1 MKFDQ
6 TLNLYLNHLSVERN
20 LAKNSLESYT
30 RDLRSY
36 VDYLEQHN
44 KTKSIQKEDI
54 QDFLNSKRSD
64 LSEASVARLIASIR
78 GFHKFMLQEEISDI
92 NPAQYLNVGSKA
104 VRLPKS
110 ISSDEINRIIDSIS
124 GQDSNVTRDRLIFEF
139 LYGTGA
145 RISELVN
152 ADLDDIDIE
161 SNIVKI
167 RFGKG
172 SKQRVVP
179 LGKAL
184 KKAIDNYLTRTRN
197 SLVNSKKANNALI
210 LNAKGGRL
218 TRQSIWAV
226 VNRVSVQN
234 KVEDLTPHSLRHAF
248 ATHLLEGG
256 ADVRVVQ
263 ELLGHSSVN
272 TTQIY
277 THITVERL
285 REVFSETHPR
295 ARK

>member
-1 MKFDQ
+1 MKLDQ
-6 TLNLYLNHLSVERN
+6 ALKLYLNHLSVERN
-20 LAKNSLESYT
+20 LAKNSLESYA

-36 VDYLEQHN
+36 VDYLDKQN
-44 KTKSIQKEDI
+44 KTKLIQENDI

-64 LSEASVARLIASIR
+64 QSEASITRLIASIR
-78 GFHKFMLQEEISDI
+78 GFHKFMIQEEISEN
-92 NPAQYLNVGSKA
+92 NPAQYLSVGSKA
-104 VRLPKS
+104 LRLPKT
-110 ISSDEINRIIDSIS
+110 ISSDEMNKIIDSIG
-124 GQDSNVTRDRLIFEF
+124 GQDQNVTRDKLIFEF

-152 ADLDDIDIE
+152 TDLDDIDIE
-161 SNIVKI
+161 TNIIKI

-172 SKQRVVP
+172 SKQRIVP
-179 LGKAL
+179 LGKSL
-184 KKAIDNYLTRTRN
+184 KIAIDSYLTRTRN
-197 SLVNSKKANNALI
+197 SLVNSKKPSNALI
-210 LNAKGGRL
+210 LNSKGGRL
-218 TRQSIWAV
+218 TRQSIWEV

-234 KVEDLTPHSLRHAF
+234 KIEDLTPHSLRHAF

-295 ARK
+295 ARN

>member
-1 MKFDQ
+1 MKLDQ
-6 TLNLYLNHLSVERN
+6 ALKLYLNHLSVERN
-20 LAKNSLESYT
+20 LAKNSLESYA

-36 VDYLEQHN
+36 VDYFEQSH
-44 KTKSIQKEDI
+44 KSIQEKDI
-54 QDFLNSKRSD
+54 QEFLNSKRSD
-64 LSEASVARLIASIR
+64 HSEASITRLIASIR
-78 GFHKFMLQEEISDI
+78 GFQKFLLQEGILDN
-92 NPAQYLNVGSKA
+92 NPAQYLSVGSKA
-104 VRLPKS
+104 LRLPKT
-110 ISSDEINRIIDSIS
+110 ISSEQMNKIIDSIN
-124 GQDSNVTRDRLIFEF
+124 GQDSNSTKDKLIFEF

-152 ADLDDIDIE
+152 TDLDDIDID
-161 SNIVKI
+161 SNIIKI

-172 SKQRVVP
+172 SKQRIVP
-179 LGKAL
+179 LGKSL
-184 KKAIDNYLTRTRN
+184 RKAINDYLTRNRN
-197 SLVNSKKANNALI
+197 SLVNAKKPNNALL
-210 LNAKGGRL
+210 LNSKGGRL
-218 TRQSIWAV
+218 TRQSIWEV
-226 VNRVSVQN
+226 VNRVAIAN
-234 KVEDLTPHSLRHAF
+234 KLEDLTPHSLRHAF

-295 ARK
+295 ARN

>member
-1 MKFDQ
+1 MKLDQ
-6 TLNLYLNHLSVERN
+6 ALKLYLNHLSVERN
-20 LAKNSLESYT
+20 LAKNSLESYA
-30 RDLRSY
+30 RDLKSY
-36 VDYLEQHN
+36 VEYIEHSL
-44 KTKSIQKEDI
+44 KSKEIAENDI
-54 QDFLNSKRSD
+54 QVFLNSKRSD
-64 LSEASVARLIASIR
+64 HSEASITRFIASIR
-78 GFHKFMLQEEISDI
+78 GFHKFMLQEEIMAS
-92 NPAQYLNVGSKA
+92 NPAQYLSVGSKA
-104 VRLPKS
+104 LRLPKT
-110 ISSDEINRIIDSIS
+110 ISSEQMNKIIDSIA
-124 GQDSNVTRDRLIFEF
+124 GQDPNISRDKLIFEF

-152 ADLDDIDIE
+152 TDLDDIDID
-161 SNIVKI
+161 SNIIKI

-172 SKQRVVP
+172 SKQRIVP
-179 LGKAL
+179 LGKSL
-184 KKAIDNYLTRTRN
+184 KAAINNYLTRTRN
-197 SLVNSKKANNALI
+197 ALVNAKKPNNALI
-210 LNAKGGRL
+210 LNSKGGRL
-218 TRQSIWAV
+218 TRQSIWEV
-226 VNRVSVQN
+226 VNRVSIQN
-234 KVEDLTPHSLRHAF
+234 KVDDLTPHSLRHAF

>member
-1 MKFDQ
+1 MKLDQ
-6 TLNLYLNHLSVERN
+6 ALKLYLNHLSVERN
-20 LAKNSLESYT
+20 LARNSLESYS

-36 VDYLEQHN
+36 VEYLTQKN
-44 KTKSIQKEDI
+44 RAKSIQENDI

-64 LSEASVARLIASIR
+64 QSEASITRLVASIR
-78 GFHKFMLQEEISDI
+78 GLHKFMLQEEISDN
-92 NPAQYLNVGSKA
+92 NPAQYLSVGSKA
-104 VRLPKS
+104 LRLPKT
-110 ISSDEINRIIDSIS
+110 ISSDEMNKIIDSIS
-124 GQDSNVTRDRLIFEF
+124 GQDPNVTRDKLIFEF

-152 ADLDDIDIE
+152 TDLDDIDID
-161 SNIVKI
+161 SNVVKI

-172 SKQRVVP
+172 SKQRIVP
-179 LGKAL
+179 LGKSL
-184 KKAIDNYLTRTRN
+184 KTAINNYLTRTRN
-197 SLVNSKKANNALI
+197 SLINTKKPNNALI
-210 LNAKGGRL
+210 LNSKGGRL
-218 TRQSIWAV
+218 TRQSIWEV
-226 VNRVSVQN
+226 VNRVSIQN

-295 ARK
+295 ARN

>member
-1 MKFDQ
+1 MKLDQ
-6 TLNLYLNHLSVERN
+6 ALKLYLNHLSVERN
-20 LAKNSLESYT
+20 LAKNSLESYV

-36 VDYLEQHN
+36 VDYLDKQN
-44 KTKSIQKEDI
+44 KTKLIQENDI
-54 QDFLNSKRSD
+54 QDFMNSKRSD
-64 LSEASVARLIASIR
+64 QSESSITRLIASIR
-78 GFHKFMLQEEISDI
+78 GFHKFMIQEEISEN
-92 NPAQYLNVGSKA
+92 NPAQYLSVGSKA
-104 VRLPKS
+104 LRLPKT
-110 ISSDEINRIIDSIS
+110 ISSDEMNKIIDSIG
-124 GQDSNVTRDRLIFEF
+124 GQDQNVTRDKLIFEF

-152 ADLDDIDIE
+152 TDLDDIDIE
-161 SNIVKI
+161 TNIVKI

-172 SKQRVVP
+172 SKQRIVP
-179 LGKAL
+179 LGKSL
-184 KKAIDNYLTRTRN
+184 KTAINNYLTRTRN
-197 SLVNSKKANNALI
+197 SLVNTKKPNNALI
-210 LNAKGGRL
+210 LNSKGGRL
-218 TRQSIWAV
+218 TRQSIWEV

-234 KVEDLTPHSLRHAF
+234 KIEDLTPHSLRHAF

-295 ARK
+295 ARN

>member
-1 MKFDQ
+1 MKLDQ
-6 TLNLYLNHLSVERN
+6 ALKLYLNHLSVERN
-20 LAKNSLESYT
+20 LAKNSLESYA
-30 RDLRSY
+30 RDLKSY
-36 VDYLEQHN
+36 VEHLEDN
-44 KTKSIQKEDI
+44 LKSKVIAEKDI
-54 QDFLNSKRSD
+54 QFFLNSKRSD
-64 LSEASVARLIASIR
+64 HSEASITRLIASIR
-78 GFHKFMLQEEISDI
+78 GFHKFMLLEEIMAS
-92 NPAQYLNVGSKA
+92 NPAQYLSVGSKA
-104 VRLPKS
+104 LRLPKT
-110 ISSDEINRIIDSIS
+110 ISSEQMNKIIDSIS
-124 GQDSNVTRDRLIFEF
+124 GQDPNISRDKLIFEF

-152 ADLDDIDIE
+152 TDLDDIDID
-161 SNIVKI
+161 SNIIKI

-172 SKQRVVP
+172 SKQRIVP
-179 LGKAL
+179 LGKSL
-184 KKAIDNYLTRTRN
+184 KTAINNYLTRTRN
-197 SLVNSKKANNALI
+197 ALVNAKKPNNALI
-210 LNAKGGRL
+210 LNSKGGRL
-218 TRQSIWAV
+218 TRQSIWEV
-226 VNRVSVQN
+226 VNRVSILN
-234 KVEDLTPHSLRHAF
+234 KVDDLTPHSLRHAF

>member
-1 MKFDQ
+1 LTQ
-6 TLNLYLNHLSVERN
+6 
-20 LAKNSLESYT
+20 KN
-30 RDLRSY
+30 RA
-36 VDYLEQHN
+36 
-44 KTKSIQKEDI
+44 KSIQENDI

-64 LSEASVARLIASIR
+64 QSEASITRLVASIR
-78 GFHKFMLQEEISDI
+78 GFHKFMLQEEISDN
-92 NPAQYLNVGSKA
+92 NPAQYLSVGSKA
-104 VRLPKS
+104 LRLPKT
-110 ISSDEINRIIDSIS
+110 ISSDEMNKIIDSIS
-124 GQDSNVTRDRLIFEF
+124 GQDPNVTRDKLIFEF

-152 ADLDDIDIE
+152 TDLDDIDID
-161 SNIVKI
+161 SNVVKI

-172 SKQRVVP
+172 SKQRIVP
-179 LGKAL
+179 LGKSL
-184 KKAIDNYLTRTRN
+184 KTAINNYLTRTRN
-197 SLVNSKKANNALI
+197 SLINTKKPNNALI
-210 LNAKGGRL
+210 LNSKGGRL
-218 TRQSIWAV
+218 TRQSIWEV
-226 VNRVSVQN
+226 VNRVSIQN

-295 ARK
+295 ARN

>member
-1 MKFDQ
+1 MKLDQ
-6 TLNLYLNHLSVERN
+6 ALKLYLNHLSVERN
-20 LAKNSLESYT
+20 LARNSLESYA

-36 VDYLEQHN
+36 VEYLTENN
-44 KTKSIQKEDI
+44 KAKSIQENDI

-64 LSEASVARLIASIR
+64 QSEASITRLVASIR
-78 GFHKFMLQEEISDI
+78 GFHKFMLQEDISDN
-92 NPAQYLNVGSKA
+92 NPAQYLSVGSKA
-104 VRLPKS
+104 LRLPKT
-110 ISSDEINRIIDSIS
+110 ISSDEMNKIIDSIS
-124 GQDSNVTRDRLIFEF
+124 GQDPNVTRDKLIFEF

-152 ADLDDIDIE
+152 TDLDDIDID
-161 SNIVKI
+161 SNVVKI

-172 SKQRVVP
+172 SKQRIVP
-179 LGKAL
+179 LGKSL
-184 KKAIDNYLTRTRN
+184 KTAINNYLTRTRN
-197 SLVNSKKANNALI
+197 SLINTKKPNNALI
-210 LNAKGGRL
+210 LNSKGGRL
-218 TRQSIWAV
+218 TRQSIWEV
-226 VNRVSVQN
+226 VNRVSIQN

-263 ELLGHSSVN
+263 ELLGHSSVS

-295 ARK
+295 ARN

>member
-1 MKFDQ
+1 MKIDQ
-6 TLNLYLNHLSVERN
+6 ALPLYLNHLATERN
-20 LAKNSLESYT
+20 LSSNTIQSYQ
-30 RDLRSY
+30 RDLEKYS
-36 VDYLEQHN
+36 Q
-44 KTKSIQKEDI
+44 KIGASIAIDEIDEKVI
-54 QDFLNSKRSD
+54 QEFLNNERKGLAES
-64 LSEASVARLIASIR
+64 SVSRLIASIR
-78 GFHKFMLQEEISDI
+78 GFHKFLIQEGMALN
-92 NPAQYLNVGSKA
+92 NPAQYLSVGSKA
-104 VRLPKS
+104 LRLPKTLSVEVVTSVIESLDSTSPNS
-110 ISSDEINRIIDSIS
+110 I
-124 GQDSNVTRDRLIFEF
+124 RDKLIFEF

-152 ADLDDIDIE
+152 TDLDDIDID
-161 SNIVKI
+161 SNVVKI

-172 SKQRVVP
+172 SKQRIVP
-179 LGKAL
+179 LGKSL
-184 KKAIDNYLTRTRN
+184 KVAIENYLTRCRN
-197 SLVNSKKANNALI
+197 SLVNVKKPSSALI
-210 LNAKGGRL
+210 LNAKGNRL
-218 TRQSIWAV
+218 SRQSIWEAV
-226 VNRVSVQN
+226 N
-234 KVEDLTPHSLRHAF
+234 KVALDNKIDDLSPHSLRHAF

>member
-1 MKFDQ
+1 MKIDQ
-6 TLNLYLNHLSVERN
+6 ALSLYLNHLATERN
-20 LAKNSLESYT
+20 LSANTIESYR
-30 RDLRSY
+30 RDLEN
-36 VDYLEQHN
+36 YLVNIDLLISIDQIDE
-44 KTKSIQKEDI
+44 KTIQT
-54 QDFLNSKRSD
+54 FLNNVRKD
-64 LSEASVARLIASIR
+64 LAESSVSRLIASIR
-78 GFHKFMLQEEISDI
+78 GFHRFLLQENIADS
-92 NPAQYLNVGSKA
+92 NPAQYLSVGSKSL
-104 VRLPKS
+104 RLPKTLS
-110 ISSDEINRIIDSIS
+110 AEVINSVIESIDSS
-124 GQDSNVTRDRLIFEF
+124 SPNSSRDKLIFEF

-152 ADLDDIDIE
+152 TDLDDIDID
-161 SNIVKI
+161 SNVVKI

-172 SKQRVVP
+172 SKQRIVP
-179 LGKAL
+179 LGKSL
-184 KKAIDNYLTRTRN
+184 KVAIENYLTRSRN
-197 SLVNSKKANNALI
+197 SLVNTKKPSSSLI
-210 LNAKGGRL
+210 LNAKGARL
-218 TRQSIWAV
+218 SRQSIWEV
-226 VNRVSVQN
+226 VNRVALEN
-234 KVEDLTPHSLRHAF
+234 KIENLSPHSLRHAF

>member
-1 MKFDQ
+1 MKLDQ
-6 TLNLYLNHLSVERN
+6 ALKLYLNHLSVERN
-20 LAKNSLESYT
+20 LAKNSLESYA

-36 VDYLEQHN
+36 VEYFEQN
-44 KTKSIQKEDI
+44 CNSKSIQENDI

-64 LSEASVARLIASIR
+64 HSEASITRFIASIR
-78 GFHKFMLQEEISDI
+78 GFHKFLSREEILEN
-92 NPAQYLNVGSKA
+92 NPAQYLSVGSKA
-104 VRLPKS
+104 LRLPKT
-110 ISSDEINRIIDSIS
+110 ISSEQINTIIDSIN
-124 GQDSNVTRDRLIFEF
+124 GQDPNSTRDKLIFEF

-152 ADLDDIDIE
+152 TDLDDIDTD
-161 SNIVKI
+161 SNTVKI

-172 SKQRVVP
+172 SKQRIVP
-179 LGKAL
+179 LGKSL
-184 KKAIDNYLTRTRN
+184 KKAINDYLTRNRN
-197 SLVNSKKANNALI
+197 SLTNTKKPTNALI
-210 LNAKGGRL
+210 LNSKGGRL
-218 TRQSIWAV
+218 TRQSIWEV
-226 VNRVSVQN
+226 VNRVSIQN

-295 ARK
+295 ARN

>member
-1 MKFDQ
+1 MKIDQ
-6 TLNLYLNHLSVERN
+6 ALPLYLNHLATERN
-20 LAKNSLESYT
+20 LSSNTIQSYQ
-30 RDLRSY
+30 RDLEKYS
-36 VDYLEQHN
+36 Q
-44 KTKSIQKEDI
+44 KIGASIAIDEIDEKVI
-54 QDFLNSKRSD
+54 QEFLNNERKGLAES
-64 LSEASVARLIASIR
+64 SVSRLIASIR
-78 GFHKFMLQEEISDI
+78 GFHKFLIQEGMALN
-92 NPAQYLNVGSKA
+92 NPAQYLSVGSKA
-104 VRLPKS
+104 LRLPKTLSVEVVTSVIESLDSTSPNS
-110 ISSDEINRIIDSIS
+110 I
-124 GQDSNVTRDRLIFEF
+124 RDKLIFEF

-152 ADLDDIDIE
+152 TDLDDIDID
-161 SNIVKI
+161 SNVVKI

-172 SKQRVVP
+172 SKQRIVP
-179 LGKAL
+179 LGKSL
-184 KKAIDNYLTRTRN
+184 KVAIENYLSRCRN
-197 SLVNSKKANNALI
+197 SLVNVKKPSSALI
-210 LNAKGGRL
+210 LNAKGNRL
-218 TRQSIWAV
+218 SRQSIWEAV
-226 VNRVSVQN
+226 N
-234 KVEDLTPHSLRHAF
+234 KVALDNKIDDLSPHSLRHAF

>member
-1 MKFDQ
+1 MKIDQ
-6 TLNLYLNHLSVERN
+6 ALSLYLNHLATERN
-20 LAKNSLESYT
+20 LSVNTIESYR
-30 RDLRSY
+30 RDLEKY
-36 VDYLEQHN
+36 VDNIDPLI
-44 KTKSIQKEDI
+44 SIARIEETTI
-54 QDFLNSKRSD
+54 QSFLNNVRKD
-64 LSEASVARLIASIR
+64 LAESSVSRLIASIR
-78 GFHKFMLQEEISDI
+78 GFHKFLIQENIAAN
-92 NPAQYLNVGSKA
+92 NPAQYLSVGSKSL
-104 VRLPKS
+104 RLPKTLS
-110 ISSDEINRIIDSIS
+110 AEIINAIIDSI
-124 GQDSNVTRDRLIFEF
+124 DSSSPNSSRNKLIFEF

-152 ADLDDIDIE
+152 TDLDDIDID
-161 SNIVKI
+161 SNVVKI

-172 SKQRVVP
+172 AKQRIVP
-179 LGKAL
+179 LGKSL
-184 KKAIDNYLTRTRN
+184 KVAIENYLTRSRN
-197 SLVNSKKANNALI
+197 SLVNAKKPSSSLI
-210 LNAKGGRL
+210 LNAKGARL
-218 TRQSIWAV
+218 SRQSIWEV
-226 VNRVSVQN
+226 VNRVALEN
-234 KVEDLTPHSLRHAF
+234 NIDDLSPHSLRHAF